1 MSNREKIYL
10 AGAGAAICLA
20 LRFCILPLLSAVFS
34 ALLPFFVALAV
45 SAAVLPLARRIS
57 RALPLRVELVGVLL
71 TLLALAL
78 LLAMLFFASRALV
91 YELGEL
97 FGYLSGES
105 SPLPRLIER
114 LEGLIASLGLTE
126 SLPSDGSSLILSPIS
141 ELLSALAARVGSYL
155 AELPS
160 ILFFLLSSSIAA
172 FYLVLW
178 LPGALDAMPPS
189 LRKPARDL
197 GRGLVRGLAVYGR
210 AYLILF
216 FVTGGISLLGLA
228 LLSAPYPLL
237 FALALALVDLLPLL
251 GVGALLVPYAIWSF
265 FVGRFGFGLGLVALC
280 LVVTVTRRI
289 LEDRLIGRGFGLHP
303 LLILLS
309 ICLGLR
315 FFGFLGLFVGP
326 ILLSAVGLV
335 RNKKAASNASG
346 T

>member
-1 MSNREKIYL
+1 MPNREKIYL
-10 AGAGAAICLA
+10 VGAGAAILLA
-20 LRFCILPLLSAVFS
+20 LRFCVLPLLSAVFS

-78 LLAMLFFASRALV
+78 IALLLFFASRALIL
-91 YELGEL
+91 ELGEL

-105 SPLPRLIER
+105 SPLPRLMER

-160 ILFFLLSSSIAA
+160 LLFFLLTASIAA

-178 LPGALDAMPPS
+178 LPGALDAMPPA
-189 LRKPARDL
+189 LRAPTAEL
-197 GRGLVRGLAVYGR
+197 GRGVLHGLKVYSR

-216 FVTGGISLLGLA
+216 FVTGGMSLLGLL
-228 LLSAPYPLL
+228 LLSSPYPLL
-237 FALALALVDLLPLL
+237 LALALALVDLLPVL
-251 GVGALLVPYAIWSF
+251 GVGTVLIPWAIGSF
-265 FVGRFGFGLGLVALC
+265 FVGRFGLGLGLVVLWLA
-280 LVVTVTRRI
+280 VTVTRRI

-326 ILLSAVGLV
+326 ILLSAIGAM